1 MGVKNLF
8 WRVKEN
14 VLEFQKLL
22 NCQVTFISLDVIQQ
36 SLSPEHRPYLPN
48 QIEVESI
55 IKMFYVSFTR
65 IVYENWIF
73 LELYNIYTNII
84 IKLKPDMRISANPG
98 HFDKIEGL
106 KNCWHNNI

>member
-1 MGVKNLF
+1 
-8 WRVKEN
+8 
-14 VLEFQKLL
+14 
-22 NCQVTFISLDVIQQ
+22 
-36 SLSPEHRPYLPN
+36 
-48 QIEVESI
+48 
-55 IKMFYVSFTR
+55 MFYVSFTR

-106 KNCWHNNI
+106 KNC